1 MDKIIYFEL
10 NNWIP
15 GIFYPDD
22 EPFRLWIKNDLQIK
36 FDDETWVKKSRLC
49 VVRKLIDMS
58 SNYCI
63 TATRE
68 WVVNNCPKLLTDYAE
83 FIRYKEDDGKVYGR
97 FGTEFKEYREEN
109 IGIWDLEENYER

>member
-10 NNWIP
+10 NNWSA

-22 EPFRLWIKNDLQIK
+22 GLFRSWMGNDLQIK
-36 FDDETWVKKSRLC
+36 FDDENWVTKNKLC
-49 VVRKLIDMS
+49 VVRELIDMS

-68 WVVNNCPKLLTDYAE
+68 WVMNNCPKLLTDYTK
-83 FIRYKEDDGKVYGR
+83 FLRYEKDDGRVHGR
-97 FGTEFKEYREEN
+97 FGTEFKKYREEN
-109 IGIWDLEENYER
+109 IGIWDLEENYE

>member
-1 MDKIIYFEL
+1 M
-10 NNWIP
+10 
-15 GIFYPDD
+15 
-22 EPFRLWIKNDLQIK
+22 KNDLQIK

-49 VVRKLIDMS
+49 VVRELIDMS

>member
-22 EPFRLWIKNDLQIK
+22 EPFRLWMKNDLQIK
-36 FDDETWVKKSRLC
+36 FDDENWVKKSRLC
-49 VVRKLIDMS
+49 VVRELIDMS

-68 WVVNNCPKLLTDYAE
+68 WVMNNCPKLLTDYTE
-83 FIRYKEDDGKVYGR
+83 FLRYKDDGKVYGR
-97 FGTEFKEYREEN
+97 FWTEFKEYREEN
-109 IGIWDLEENYER
+109 IDIWDLEENYER